1 MISEACVPPVC
12 AYDGDS
18 TPDILVSN
26 LNSQEVKIWVDSSST
41 VDVNANVKK

>member
-18 TPDILVSN
+18 TSDILVSN
-26 LNSQEVKIWVDSSST
+26 LNSQETTIWVDSSS
-41 VDVNANVKK
+41 VVNVNAKVKK